1 MYMRD
6 KKRKKRD
13 ATLKADFNPVYATYQ
28 DDSEPIAEVFCY
40 IFFFKDFETKID
52 SNNVF
57 ATFSVQV
64 EDFNDYY
71 GEVYEGERSR
81 NTDNNPLYD

>member
-1 MYMRD
+1 MYMQD
-6 KKRKKRD
+6 KKRKKRE

-28 DDSEPIAEVFCY
+28 DDSEPIAEVFCFFLSSSR
-40 IFFFKDFETKID
+40 IFLTP
-52 SNNVF
+52 
-57 ATFSVQV
+57 TMYLPPFSVQV

>member
-1 MYMRD
+1 MIR
-6 KKRKKRD
+6 
-13 ATLKADFNPVYATYQ
+13 NPLLRYFV
-28 DDSEPIAEVFCY
+28 IF
-40 IFFFKDFETKID
+40 FFFKDFKTTID

-71 GEVYEGERSR
+71 GEVYEGERSK
-81 NTDNNPLYD
+81 NTDNNPLYDWGFKK